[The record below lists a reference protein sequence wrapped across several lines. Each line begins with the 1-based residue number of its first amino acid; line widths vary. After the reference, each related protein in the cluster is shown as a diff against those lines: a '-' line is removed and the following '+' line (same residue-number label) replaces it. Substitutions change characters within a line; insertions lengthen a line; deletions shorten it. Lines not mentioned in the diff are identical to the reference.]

1 MQCATY
7 CSTKQL
13 KKNSQEP
20 QSSTVMPPKLGW
32 GMAKL
37 LQVTRPTAMYNCMS
51 HPKKELGKQG
61 VPKELRWQEGSHLL
75 LQGAVLGCL
84 PDGKAKGNLIDEIC
98 QVVNEVQDVVI
109 NCTHEVTKKV
119 AQGIDGPASSDN
131 QTHGAE
137 GLLHVLVHGTLTS
150 SFASLTCKDLI
161 EDEEPAQHAHN
172 EPRHSW
178 HNLRL
183 SCIACRKH
191 DHCAN
196 QKSPEHALAKIW
208 LHCREDQV
216 ELDHLQRD
224 GD

>member
-84 PDGKAKGNLIDEIC
+84 PDGKAKGDLIDEIC

-137 GLLHVLVHGTLTS
+137 GLLHVLVHRSLTS
-150 SFASLTCKDLI
+150 SFAIPQPNFVGMTVMLCSPDYFEFWSSKMLHTALKVTR
-161 EDEEPAQHAHN
+161 A
-172 EPRHSW
+172 
-178 HNLRL
+178 
-183 SCIACRKH
+183 SCSVCSI
-191 DHCAN
+191 
-196 QKSPEHALAKIW
+196 
-208 LHCREDQV
+208 
-216 ELDHLQRD
+216 
-224 GD
+224 

>member
-1 MQCATY
+1 
-7 CSTKQL
+7 
-13 KKNSQEP
+13 
-20 QSSTVMPPKLGW
+20 
-32 GMAKL
+32 
-37 LQVTRPTAMYNCMS
+37 MYNCMS
-51 HPKKELGKQG
+51 HPKKKLGKQG
-61 VPKELRWQEGSHLL
+61 VPKKLRWQEGSHLL
-75 LQGAVLGCL
+75 LQ
-84 PDGKAKGNLIDEIC
+84 
-98 QVVNEVQDVVI
+98 
-109 NCTHEVTKKV
+109 VTKKV

-137 GLLHVLVHGTLTS
+137 GLLHVLVHGSLTS
-150 SFASLTCKDLI
+150 SFASLTCKELI

-172 EPRHSW
+172 ETRHSW

-216 ELDHLQRD
+216 ELNHLQRD
-224 GD
+224 SD